1 MGKQL
6 TSKEWQEKRDKYVVK
21 GVSNGNRAIAVK
33 GKGATL
39 YDLEGKKFIDFG
51 AAIGTINV
59 GHSHPKVVAA
69 IQEQAEKVIHPGFN
83 VVMYPSYIEICEKLC
98 VVSPGNFAK
107 KAILLNSGAEAVENA
122 VKIARKYTKRQAV
135 VTFTRG
141 FHGRTLMTMTMTSKV
156 KPYKLGFGP
165 FAPEV
170 YQAPYP
176 YMYRKPDGM
185 TDEQYEADVIAQF
198 DQFFVATV
206 APETVACIVMEPIQ
220 GEGGFV
226 IPPKSFVKH
235 VREFC
240 SKHGILMVADEIQT
254 GFARTGKLFAMEHFD
269 IAADLMTASKSIAGG
284 MPLSAVIGK
293 AEIMDMADPGE
304 LGGTYCGNP
313 LACEAALAVLEVIE
327 EEQLCE
333 KAKWIG
339 EMLEGQVKK
348 WQEKYNFIGEFRGL
362 GAMCAVE
369 IVTDQKSKT
378 PNKELTTKIAKAA
391 NEAGLLLLTAGLDG
405 NIIRFLSPLVITEE
419 ELSEGLTI
427 LENVLENVLAY
438 S

>member
-1 MGKQL
+1 MIKQL
-6 TSKEWQEKRDKYVVK
+6 STKEWQEKRDKYVVK
-21 GVSNGNRAIAVK
+21 GVSNGNRAVAVK

-39 YDLEGKKFIDFG
+39 YDLEGNKFIDFG

-69 IQEQAEKVIHPGFN
+69 IQEQAEKIIHPGFN
-83 VVMYPSYIEICEKLC
+83 VVMYPSYIEVCERLC
-98 VVSPGNFAK
+98 EATPGDFEK

-198 DQFFVATV
+198 NQFFIATV

-235 VREFC
+235 VRKFC
-240 SKHGILMVADEIQT
+240 SKYGIVMVADEIQT
-254 GFARTGKLFAMEHFD
+254 GFARTGKLFAMEHFEV
-269 IAADLMTASKSIAGG
+269 AADLMTASKSIAGG

-293 AEIMDMADPGE
+293 AEIMDIADPGE

-327 EEQLCE
+327 EEKLCE
-333 KAKWIG
+333 KAEWIG
-339 EMLEGQVKK
+339 DVLESRVRK
-348 WQEKYNFIGEFRGL
+348 WQLEYNFIGEFRRL

-369 IVTDQKSKT
+369 IVTNQKLKT
-378 PNKELTTKIAKAA
+378 PNKDLTTKIAKAA

-405 NIIRFLSPLVITEE
+405 NIIRFLSPLVITEN
-419 ELSEGLTI
+419 ELNEGLVI
-427 LENVLENVLAY
+427 LENVLSNC
-438 S
+438 